1 MQLLS
6 SRWSVSFG
14 RFTLNGALSAE
25 DLDRCLEAAA
35 AKFAV
40 PEHPESEMR
49 LPAPCG
55 LYDPAGPVAAH
66 RFLDSDGNTWLG
78 VGTRLVANT
87 PNPAMVEAEFRR
99 RAADRFGP
107 EWGIAK
113 KRILNGIRRTTKR
126 EMAARTPFRLSEV
139 GAIFICVQSGEIV
152 TVGNA
157 GMTIAKD
164 LVGRVSALSAW
175 AFRAPEKENAPKL
188 LSILR
193 RQEDSILPW
202 PTGTASL
209 KRKRG
214 DVKESCS
221 VRMLNWSA
229 GSEDAASLIAQ
240 HWLPEKIQ
248 MNWGD
253 GRFGV
258 VDLTG
263 LTSVRWVGNIS
274 VPDPHETVEIRL
286 SMLLEMDR
294 RVRALIVEAGA
305 PVLLEDA

>member
-6 SRWSVSFG
+6 TRWSVNFG
-14 RFTLNGALSAE
+14 RFTLNGTLTAE
-25 DLDRCLEAAA
+25 DLDTCLAAVA
-35 AKFAV
+35 QKFAV
-40 PEHPESEMR
+40 PERPELEMR

-55 LYDPAGPVAAH
+55 IYDPAGPVVAH

-99 RAADRFGP
+99 RAAEQFGP
-107 EWGIAK
+107 EWGLAK
-113 KRILNGIRRTTKR
+113 KRRLSGLRRATKR

-152 TVGNA
+152 TVGAA
-157 GMTIAKD
+157 GMAIAKD
-164 LVGRVSALSAW
+164 LVGRVATLSHA

-188 LSILR
+188 LAILR
-193 RQEDSILPW
+193 RQEESILPW
-202 PTGTASL
+202 PTGTAAL

-214 DVKESCS
+214 DSKESCS
-221 VRMLNWSA
+221 VRMLSWAA
-229 GSEDAASLIAQ
+229 GSADAAGLIAQ

-248 MNWGD
+248 MDWGD
-253 GRFGV
+253 GRKGT
-258 VDLTG
+258 VDLSG
-263 LTSVRWVGNIS
+263 LASVRWVGSIS
-274 VPDPHETVEIRL
+274 QPDPHNAVEIRL

-305 PVLLEDA
+305 PVLLEEA